1 MTPEGDR
8 QADQRA
14 VMRRFRYG
22 FIVATLAYVG
32 LVHLADLVLDANPG
46 ANWRYAVALLPA
58 VPVAIS
64 VVALVPYYNR
74 LLDELQQRIQLEA
87 IAFAFLGTLVIAFGY
102 GLLELA
108 GLPGIAWRWAW
119 VLMVALWLIGDWIA
133 RRRRL

>member
-1 MTPEGDR
+1 MK
-8 QADQRA
+8 
-14 VMRRFRYG
+14 RFRYG

-32 LVHLADLVLDANPG
+32 LVHLADFVLDANPD
-46 ANWRYAVALLPA
+46 ANWRYAIAVLPA

-87 IAFAFLGTLVIAFGY
+87 IVFAFLGALVIAFGY

-108 GLPGIAWRWAW
+108 GLPGIGWKWAW
-119 VLMVALWLIGDWIA
+119 VLMVALWLIGDWLA

>member
-1 MTPEGDR
+1 MTAAT

-32 LVHLADLVLDANPG
+32 FSYLSDFVIDANPD
-46 ANWRYAVALLPA
+46 ASWRYAIAVLPA
-58 VPVAIS
+58 VPVATC

-87 IAFAFLGTLVIAFGY
+87 IAFAFLGALVIAFVY

-119 VLMVALWLIGDWIA
+119 ALMVFLWLVGDWLA

>member
-1 MTPEGDR
+1 MTPEGT
-8 QADQRA
+8 QANQRG
-14 VMRRFRYG
+14 VMKRFRYG

-32 LVHLADLVLDANPG
+32 LVHLADFVLDANPD
-46 ANWRYAVALLPA
+46 ANWRYAIAVLPA

-87 IAFAFLGTLVIAFGY
+87 LAFAFLGALVIAFGY

-108 GLPGIAWRWAW
+108 GLPGIAWKWAW
-119 VLMVALWLIGDWIA
+119 VLMVALWLIGDWLA

>member
-1 MTPEGDR
+1 MTPEDAR
-8 QADQRA
+8 QAGQRA
-14 VMRRFRYG
+14 IMRRFRYG

-32 LVHLADLVLDANPG
+32 LVHLSDFVLDVNSG

-108 GLPGIAWRWAW
+108 GLPGIGWKWAW
-119 VLMVALWLIGDWIA
+119 VLMVALWLVGDWIA

>member
-1 MTPEGDR
+1 MK
-8 QADQRA
+8 
-14 VMRRFRYG
+14 RFRYG

-32 LVHLADLVLDANPG
+32 LVHLADFVLDANPD
-46 ANWRYAVALLPA
+46 ANWRYAIAVVPA

-108 GLPGIAWRWAW
+108 GLPGIGWKWAW
-119 VLMVALWLIGDWIA
+119 VLMVALWLIGDWLA

>member
-1 MTPEGDR
+1 MTPEGAD
-8 QADQRA
+8 QTDQRA

-22 FIVATLAYVG
+22 FIVATLLYIG
-32 LVHLADLVLDANPG
+32 LVYLSDYVIDANPD
-46 ANWRYAVALLPA
+46 ANWRYAMAVLPA
-58 VPVAIS
+58 VPVAVC

-102 GLLELA
+102 GLLEVA
-108 GLPGIAWRWAW
+108 GLPGIAWKWAW
-119 VLMVALWLIGDWIA
+119 VLMVFLWLIGDSLA

>member
-1 MTPEGDR
+1 MK
-8 QADQRA
+8 
-14 VMRRFRYG
+14 RFRYG
-22 FIVATLAYVG
+22 FIFATLAYVG
-32 LVHLADLVLDANPG
+32 LVHLADFVLEANPD
-46 ANWRYAVALLPA
+46 ANWRYAIAVLPA

-87 IAFAFLGTLVIAFGY
+87 IAFAFLGALVIAFGY

-108 GLPGIAWRWAW
+108 GLPGIGWKWAW
-119 VLMVALWLIGDWIA
+119 VLMVALWLIGDWLA